1 MPKGVRKPVFGVG
14 INDYPGTSS
23 WYIDGVRVKCPFYRK
38 WVSMLARC
46 YKEEYLKTFPTYLDC
61 YVCDEWKYFS
71 NFRSWMESQDW
82 KGKELDKDVLVEGNK
97 VYSPDTC
104 IFISRGLNSF
114 LNDHAARR
122 GQYPIGVS
130 WHKLTQMF
138 ASQCSDPAT
147 GKSEH
152 LGLFSTPEEAHQAW
166 KRRKHEHALFYAAQ
180 ETDPRLIE
188 ALKTRFI

>member
-38 WVSMLARC
+38 WMSMLSRC
-46 YKEEYLKTFPTYLDC
+46 YKEEYLETFPTYLDC

-71 NFRSWMESQDW
+71 NFRSWMEMQDW
-82 KGKELDKDVLVEGNK
+82 EGKELDKDLLVKGNK

-104 IFISRGLNSF
+104 IFISRGLNCF
-114 LNDHAARR
+114 LNDHAAKR
-122 GQYPIGVS
+122 GPYPIGVS

-138 ASQCSDPAT
+138 ASQCSDPLT

-152 LGLFSTPEEAHQAW
+152 LGLFNTPEEAHAAW
-166 KRRKHEHALFYAAQ
+166 KRRKHEHVLFYASQ